1 MHAASPLPRT
11 GPAETVPTIDRGQQ
25 WKVSGAILLATLA
38 TLTGLHVIL
47 EGIGWW
53 LQLGVLSAL
62 VLASAAVVRHL
73 TARRFLPPIVAALVL
88 VAALTLFFAPGTA
101 FLGIVPTAESFGR
114 FRALIDAAVV
124 SINQQ
129 ALPAVANIPITF
141 LLCIGVGALTWL
153 ADLVALS
160 LRSPALAGIPLV
172 VLLAVPSAVA
182 IDSTDPFTFV
192 AAAIAYLL
200 LLRSAVPRRLTGTTA
215 SLAAVIV
222 VGTMIVPLVLPSV
235 TPAEVTGSGLST
247 GVNPVLT
254 LGNDLRQDVDHT
266 VLDYSTTSGDGH
278 YLRLVSV
285 DKFVGSSWG
294 PDNFSV
300 DRGNTTGK
308 LGNAPGLSVG
318 VARTTEVSY
327 IDVKTLTTPWL
338 PLPYPTTT
346 VSGLVGDWYWDPTG
360 LVVRS
365 PSQTADGETY
375 RALSLTIAPT
385 PAQLEAAGTSVPPG
399 FSRFLDLPG
408 DLPSIIS
415 STAKS
420 VAGGAANNYEKAL
433 LLQDYFRG
441 GDFAY
446 SETAPAKGGYD
457 GTGMK
462 VVAAF
467 LTAKAG
473 YCIHFASAMA
483 VMARSLGIPSR
494 IAVGFLPGTRV
505 GLDSLGRPEFAVTSH
520 DLHAWPELYFDGIG
534 WTRFEPTPGRGDVPS
549 YADQSL
555 ADVPVPVNS
564 QPASTVPSASA
575 RPSASAVP
583 NAHDSSSSTEANGS
597 SGGGTASWIWAA
609 SILLLGAIGLA
620 LPGPARGVQ
629 RNRRVRS
636 LRGGTA
642 PAVTAW
648 REVLQSAHDFG
659 VVIPETATP
668 REAEALLGSGAAGA
682 IPALAR
688 LRAAVERESYA
699 EPTSPGA
706 YAGAARDVLTVVGW
720 LRSSAGRWQRVLARV
735 APRSLWSRA
744 FSRVNRDG

>member
-1 MHAASPLPRT
+1 
-11 GPAETVPTIDRGQQ
+11 
-25 WKVSGAILLATLA
+25 
-38 TLTGLHVIL
+38 
-47 EGIGWW
+47 
-53 LQLGVLSAL
+53 
-62 VLASAAVVRHL
+62 
-73 TARRFLPPIVAALVL
+73 
-88 VAALTLFFAPGTA
+88 
-101 FLGIVPTAESFGR
+101 
-114 FRALIDAAVV
+114 
-124 SINQQ
+124 
-129 ALPAVANIPITF
+129 
-141 LLCIGVGALTWL
+141 
-153 ADLVALS
+153 
-160 LRSPALAGIPLV
+160 
-172 VLLAVPSAVA
+172 
-182 IDSTDPFTFV
+182 
-192 AAAIAYLL
+192 
-200 LLRSAVPRRLTGTTA
+200 
-215 SLAAVIV
+215 
-222 VGTMIVPLVLPSV
+222 
-235 TPAEVTGSGLST
+235 
-247 GVNPVLT
+247 
-254 LGNDLRQDVDHT
+254 
-266 VLDYSTTSGDGH
+266 
-278 YLRLVSV
+278 
-285 DKFVGSSWG
+285 
-294 PDNFSV
+294 
-300 DRGNTTGK
+300 
-308 LGNAPGLSVG
+308 
-318 VARTTEVSY
+318 
-327 IDVKTLTTPWL
+327 
-338 PLPYPTTT
+338 
-346 VSGLVGDWYWDPTG
+346 
-360 LVVRS
+360 
-365 PSQTADGETY
+365 
-375 RALSLTIAPT
+375 
-385 PAQLEAAGTSVPPG
+385 
-399 FSRFLDLPG
+399 
-408 DLPSIIS
+408 
-415 STAKS
+415 
-420 VAGGAANNYEKAL
+420 
-433 LLQDYFRG
+433 
-441 GDFAY
+441 
-446 SETAPAKGGYD
+446 
-457 GTGMK
+457 
-462 VVAAF
+462 
-467 LTAKAG
+467 
-473 YCIHFASAMA
+473 
-483 VMARSLGIPSR
+483 
-494 IAVGFLPGTRV
+494 V